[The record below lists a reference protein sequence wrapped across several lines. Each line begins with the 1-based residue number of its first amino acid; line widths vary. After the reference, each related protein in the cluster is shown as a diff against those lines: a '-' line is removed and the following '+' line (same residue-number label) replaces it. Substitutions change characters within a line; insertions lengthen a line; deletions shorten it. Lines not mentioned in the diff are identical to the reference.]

1 MNKATNISVDIG
13 LKKRELEFAHETR
26 SFFELAK
33 ENIYLWCDFLGYEL
47 HERTFLK
54 ADSTGIFIRTP
65 KKKYIGINHLLPY
78 KQKVVCIAHEMFH
91 DRFHPECV
99 AFRDMSTLQTNIN
112 EGKAELFATLILYPT
127 LESFESEDDFIL
139 NCGLQNKSGL
149 IRLNYFRKTGR

>member
-1 MNKATNISVDIG
+1 MSRATNISVNIG
-13 LKKRELEFAHETR
+13 LKKVELDFARDTR
-26 SFFELAK
+26 NFFELAK

-47 HERTFLK
+47 RERVFY
-54 ADSTGIFIRTP
+54 DPESTGIFIRTP
-65 KKKYIGINHLLPY
+65 KKKYIGINKNLPY
-78 KQKVVCIAHEMFH
+78 KQKIVCIAHEMFH

-99 AFRDMSTLQTNIN
+99 AFREMSTLQTNIN

-139 NCGLQNKSGL
+139 NCGLQDKSGL